1 MHRPCLLQQH
11 PARVHHPTACCS
23 STHARPHAPT
33 CCTTAVTKKV
43 GVKGLSAFAIAPGKT
58 MLAAF
63 VPEAKAAPAVATVL
77 DFSGP
82 EPVTVCRRSF
92 FRATS
97 EALLQAA

>member
-1 MHRPCLLQQH
+1 
-11 PARVHHPTACCS
+11 
-23 STHARPHAPT
+23 
-33 CCTTAVTKKV
+33 V